1 MAVDIR
7 AIVSTSLGEP
17 ISGSVND
24 EYVQGTGLIKCTGSV
39 VIKGI
44 ITPAIGTAIT
54 ISYTKS
60 GGTKQLPRKL
70 RVLSSFA
77 DPFRRTTSVELGC
90 KLTYLS
96 DKRDAIDWTAFDDTE
111 NTLTQADA
119 QIITLPIRAQA
130 VAAKC
135 MAELGISG
143 TFTLTNKFSIA
154 KFDLSP
160 GYVQV
165 LSDLLVSESLCGYLD
180 KNETLQ
186 VFSLNE
192 EGGTGPVV
200 DAASLVDIGKIGVG
214 QLPGEAVTVSY
225 SSLKLKRDVD
235 QAGGSGSTTK
245 PGWDRSETSS
255 TYELLIS
262 YGGQDGSP
270 KSAIYNVI
278 DSNITTTDYFVLRT
292 SEGESLRL
300 PSVRT
305 TVETTGTAR
314 LLSSVYS
321 AYLSA
326 GFKVSNVPVTKRTV
340 ETFEYDERGNEVLS
354 EKTVYGGFEQFV
366 GTANVNIVFSP
377 TDYVTFPLG
386 GTYTLEREVRRT
398 IHSLNSQQV
407 TTDTFGSWYQT
418 IAGQQAIAAG
428 AGNLTT
434 STEVSNYLNFMAD
447 TSGKCLI
454 STQVSI
460 NSSSKPASAPSL
472 ADVNNASNAKGG
484 SPSNGYRTESK
495 ASLELALGSA
505 TAQRRIE
512 LSLPYAPDDTFYK
525 LGTIYGSIPS
535 DAPQK
540 AQLYGRVQNRLFM
553 GNRNGMNLQLPPELM
568 PEAPFS
574 PFALQANGV
583 TGLYRTNGTSW
594 TFDAQGM
601 VVATDALFWG
611 GVGGSGIRWFPVA
624 PGITDLPTTPPLNED
639 GTITVP
645 GVVPVANETIN
656 LVATLRLRPVI
667 EGIGYALEVVNEV
680 VIPTRFRASVSVI
693 QLVNVPAA
701 GVTLAA
707 LVPSISTGAAAMVP
721 SAAVTVEALA
731 PVVSS
736 GASVLV
742 SAAAVTVAGVA
753 PDMAGR
759 QKTQILVPAV
769 AVAVAVTSPAVASGA
784 SVAVPAGGITVAGV
798 APIAQATSNPI
809 SSLSPVLW
817 YDFGD
822 ANTVTLSG
830 STITAI
836 NDKGSRSWNLAKSST
851 GPTQATWTN
860 NSRKCC
866 DWGSSAHSNYLQ
878 NTSSTSTNIAEM
890 YIVLDAAFGSTFPDF
905 NGLVSG
911 TGAFAF
917 TLCGYGATTR
927 FYSDSSTFNSGY
939 INGST
944 SDTYSTSIL
953 PGINSPCL
961 LRIKKSTDAA
971 LTTTTGFQI
980 GMDRNNS
987 GRGWLGLVAEV
998 VCFSSVLSSSDRVNV
1013 QNWLASKWGLTLV

>member
-39 VIKGI
+39 VIKGV
-44 ITPAIGTAIT
+44 ITPAIGTTVT
-54 ISYTKS
+54 ISYTK
-60 GGTKQLPRKL
+60 GGSTKQLPRKL

-96 DKRDAIDWTAFDDTE
+96 DKRDKIDWTAFDDTE
-111 NTLTQADA
+111 NTLTEEDA
-119 QIITLPIRAQA
+119 AIITLPIRAQA
-130 VAAKC
+130 VAEKC

-143 TFTLTNKFSIA
+143 TFTLTNNFSIA

-165 LSDLLVSESLCGYLD
+165 LGDLLVSESLCGYLD

-200 DAASLVDIGKIGVG
+200 GAASLVDISKIGVG

-225 SSLKLKRDVD
+225 SSLKLKRDTP
-235 QAGGSGSTTK
+235 QANATDKQRNWEKVT
-245 PGWDRSETSS
+245 SESIYS
-255 TYELLIS
+255 APIS
-262 YGGQDGSP
+262 YTVDGTSKIRVYNIIEKTETITAYLTIKTDDGQ
-270 KSAIYNVI
+270 I
-278 DSNITTTDYFVLRT
+278 
-292 SEGESLRL
+292 LRL
-300 PSVRT
+300 PGSRT
-305 TVETTGTAR
+305 TTFSTMLPAVIGNVFSE
-314 LLSSVYS
+314 
-321 AYLSA
+321 YLSN
-326 GFKVSNVPVTKRTV
+326 GFTADPSKVSKTTTETYAYDGQGN
-340 ETFEYDERGNEVLS
+340 ETFY
-354 EKTVYGGFEQFV
+354 EKKVIGGFAFLLGSASCQ
-366 GTANVNIVFSP
+366 IVFSP
-377 TDYVTFPLG
+377 TDYVIIGTFDGSYL
-386 GTYTLEREVRRT
+386 LERET
-398 IHSLNSQQV
+398 KYTTYAGDTQQTYI
-407 TTDTFGSWYQT
+407 TTYGSWFKT
-418 IAGQQAIAAG
+418 IAGQQAMAAG
-428 AGNLTT
+428 RDSLDSSAKVA
-434 STEVSNYLNFMAD
+434 EYLNILGD
-447 TSGKCLI
+447 TSGACVVD
-454 STQVSI
+454 TRVEI
-460 NSSSKPASAPSL
+460 NTRARPVSAPQQ
-472 ADVNNASNAKGG
+472 ADINNAANVTGG
-484 SPSNGYRTESK
+484 NPNNGYRTESK

-525 LGTIYGSIPS
+525 LGTTYGSIPS

-540 AQLYGRVQNRLFM
+540 AQQYGRVQNRLLM
-553 GNRNGMNLQLPPELM
+553 GNRNGMSMQLPPELM

-574 PFALQANGV
+574 PLVLQANGV
-583 TGLYRTNGTSW
+583 SGLYRTNGTSW

-624 PGITDLPTTPPLNED
+624 PGITELPTTPGVID
-639 GTITVP
+639 GLMTVASTVP
-645 GVVPVANETIN
+645 MANETVA
-656 LVATLRLRPVI
+656 LTATLRLRPTI
-667 EGIGYALEVVNEV
+667 EGLSYALGVSADLS
-680 VIPTRFRASVSVI
+680 FSLKLKASVTSVAI
-693 QLVNVPAA
+693 IGAPAA
-701 GVTLAA
+701 GVAMAA
-707 LVPSISTGAAAMVP
+707 IAPSVAVGAAVAPSVAMIAVGAVAPSLTTGVSVAVP
-721 SAAVTVEALA
+721 SAVVSVAGIAPDQAGRPQLQLLA
-731 PVVSS
+731 P
-736 GASVLV
+736 SVDV
-742 SAAAVTVAGVA
+742 AVAGVA
-753 PDMAGR
+753 PAVSGGASLAVSAGG
-759 QKTQILVPAV
+759 V
-769 AVAVAVTSPAVASGA
+769 AVAGV
-784 SVAVPAGGITVAGV
+784 VPTV
-798 APIAQATSNPI
+798 QATSNPI
-809 SSLSPVLW
+809 SALSPVFW
-817 YDFGD
+817 YDFDD
-822 ANTVTLSG
+822 ASTVTLSG

-836 NDKGSRSWNLAKSST
+836 NDKGSRSWNLAKSAT

-927 FYSDSSTFNSGY
+927 FYSDGSTFNSGY

-944 SDTYSTSIL
+944 SDVYSTSVL
-953 PGINSPCL
+953 PAINSPCL

-980 GMDRNNS
+980 GLDRNYS

-998 VCFSSVLSSSDRVNV
+998 VCFSSVLSSSDRANV